1 MTSQDI
7 LETLFIQKL
16 QFNRVDSH
24 EVCKHILD
32 YWKRKRKELGKPL
45 LRRYWPLTNINDTN
59 PNLVFRPRG
68 KVDMQY
74 LIYLQDEHY
83 RLRKKNKPNDE
94 ILERLVEL
102 KANLSHG
109 LTLCQMTHTREQLK
123 LRKLMYIYETVMEV
137 HYLHTNHSGP
147 RPLTYNVLSLSCY
160 HVQLKSMFVY
170 EGRTSSILSATSTAN
185 AYATFNPVASRPFN
199 DSRFMGMGTFNEE
212 Y

>member
-1 MTSQDI
+1 MKYVNTFWTI
-7 LETLFIQKL
+7 G
-16 QFNRVDSH
+16 NV
-24 EVCKHILD
+24 
-32 YWKRKRKELGKPL
+32 
-45 LRRYWPLTNINDTN
+45 
-59 PNLVFRPRG
+59 RG
-68 KVDMQY
+68 KSQANPCSAVIGLSQTSMIQI
-74 LIYLQDEHY
+74 LILSSVPVGKQTCSNLIHLQDEHY

-170 EGRTSSILSATSTAN
+170 EGRTSSILSATSSAN